1 MVRNV
6 ELVLNVGMVRRTSL
20 INKSTHGT
28 GHLIRHIPIC
38 PILKGRSA
46 MAQSQL
52 KFNPD
57 GFVCTWDYSPNIA
70 RTQLCRLI
78 ARLDLPYALVK
89 LMLLKSTLLLLII
102 LDFVMS
108 LGKQPLDILLS
119 TLMIVVHSLLRVS
132 KSISTVA
139 LTSHI

>member
-1 MVRNV
+1 
-6 ELVLNVGMVRRTSL
+6 
-20 INKSTHGT
+20 
-28 GHLIRHIPIC
+28 
-38 PILKGRSA
+38 
-46 MAQSQL
+46 
-52 KFNPD
+52 
-57 GFVCTWDYSPNIA
+57 
-70 RTQLCRLI
+70 LCRLI